1 MSIVVPKK
9 LLEEL
14 KSKGFD
20 AETLIIDLLAKYLN
34 LDPKIVVDSHIE
46 LALRYFEEGMNFIDK
61 DPVQASEKLYKA
73 AEETVKALTVHFN
86 LNDILEAVEKRGRW
100 TATELD
106 KAVRRISQKLGKWF
120 IYSWDAAWT
129 LHVWGFHEAKL
140 DSESIKERVTEIEK
154 MITEAR
160 KITTKE

>member
-1 MSIVVPKK
+1 MSIIIPKR

-14 KSKGFD
+14 RRKGFD
-20 AETLIIDLLAKYLN
+20 AEPLIIDLLAKSLN

-106 KAVRRISQKLGKWF
+106 KAVRMISQKLGRWF
-120 IYSWDAAWT
+120 VSSWDAAWT